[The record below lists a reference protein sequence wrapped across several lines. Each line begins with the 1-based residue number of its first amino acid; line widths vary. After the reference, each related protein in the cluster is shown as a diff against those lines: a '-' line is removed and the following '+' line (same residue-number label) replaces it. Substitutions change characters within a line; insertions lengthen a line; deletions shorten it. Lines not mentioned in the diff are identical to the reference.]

1 MEPFKRFRND
11 KRGIT
16 GMVIGLIVLL
26 IACAVLIPI
35 GIVITSSLH
44 AALPNMW
51 YNTTSGTGVWKQA
64 NLTTA
69 TVFANVYNAFSI
81 AAIVPFVAAAALII
95 GIIVTAFAVRSKQT

>member
-1 MEPFKRFRND
+1 MKLFNKLKRD

-35 GIVITSSLH
+35 GVIITASLH
-44 AALPNMW
+44 AALPALPH
-51 YNTTSGTGVWKQA
+51 SGATLQA
-64 NLTTA
+64 NITA
-69 TVFANVYNAFSI
+69 EAVFTNVYNAFSI

-95 GIIVTAFAVRSKQT
+95 GIIVTAFAVRSRTD